1 MICNE
6 PAMNIEPQM
15 PVADDISE
23 QVREKLWEPRY
34 MLRVFFTQCSYR
46 KQIDS
51 FENKILHPTGSCTP
65 GRLPVLSAS

>member
-1 MICNE
+1 MTCNE

-15 PVADDISE
+15 PVGDDISE

-34 MLRVFFTQCSYR
+34 MLRVFSTQFSYR

-51 FENKILHPTGSCTP
+51 FEIKILHPAGSCAP
-65 GRLPVLSAS
+65 GKLPVLSAS